1 MPSKELYYMKFVPHI
16 AAFILCMIC
25 CSFVFASDSETK
37 KTDTTAPCEQTAGKA
52 DVVAPS
58 KEVTGIN
65 WFSYDDVE
73 IGKTGD
79 KKVILY
85 FFTDSCHFC
94 KEMLKKTFSNKP
106 VFTYINENFVPI
118 RVNRD
123 KEKTVAKKYPVRGVP
138 STWFFK
144 ESGQKIT
151 ELPGSVAPDI
161 FLNILKYIESDSFDK
176 MNFVD
181 FMEKQK

>member
-1 MPSKELYYMKFVPHI
+1 MKSTPHI

-25 CSFVFASDSETK
+25 CSFVFASDIESK
-37 KTDTTAPCEQTAGKA
+37 KA
-52 DVVAPS
+52 DITPPSEQVASTTDATEPK
-58 KEVTGIN
+58 KEATGIN
-65 WFSYDDVE
+65 WLTYDKVE

-79 KKVILY
+79 KKVILHFY
-85 FFTDSCHFC
+85 ADWCHYC
-94 KEMLKKTFSNKP
+94 KEMKKKTFSKKS
-106 VFTYINENFVPI
+106 VFTYINEHFVPI

-123 KEKTVAKKYPVRGVP
+123 KEKEVGRKYPTRGLP

-144 ESGQKIT
+144 ENGEKIT
-151 ELPGSVAPDI
+151 ELPGYVAHDT

-176 MNFVD
+176 MDFVE